1 MNTATNFERVVE
13 AYIVGFKESG
23 SHAADIYSSTLLGA
37 RAFIYT
43 ILTTQAICYA
53 SSYTDAEVATMYE
66 LRENVMSEGF
76 TEVGFLAESINF
88 LHSLIGR

>member
-1 MNTATNFERVVE
+1 MNFERVVE

-23 SHAADIYSSTLLGA
+23 SHAADIYKSTLLGA
-37 RAFIYT
+37 RAIIYT
-43 ILTTQAICYA
+43 ILSTQAMCYG
-53 SSYTDAEVATMYE
+53 SSYTDTEVQTMYA

-76 TEVGFLAESINF
+76 TEERSLAEAVTF